1 MFPAEKR
8 MKMKS
13 ENRPV
18 AEKLKVPDNE
28 KNVLM
33 FSNDNLSFYAASNS

>member
-1 MFPAEKR
+1 
-8 MKMKS
+8 MKS

-33 FSNDNLSFYAASNS
+33 FSNDNLLSMLHQIASVS